1 MNDNEIT
8 DQPEPGRLPTS
19 GRLPYGLARLRFDQ
33 PPAAVPH
40 FSIAADGLVTQHVE
54 LQRVREQHTDAHDDW
69 DQGGYCNTLVR
80 DENGDGVV
88 CGYRQGSPPSPAPE
102 IAVKVDSRIPGGI
115 VISEWGGARSSIRVP
130 RELLGDLLEAIQVAQ
145 GVEVRGGVL
154 AMVLEEQAP
163 IEAPCVLTTGNDMEA
178 YASAFN
184 DGYETAAAQGLA
196 DDPGLAGDWLEE
208 QLERARR
215 AVRDVHE
222 RDLQESEHR
231 FDPIGEADV
240 AVCALCGLDPE
251 ATPHQHFE
259 ILYKAIDGVRAVAP
273 GDQPDVMY
281 DEKVLEGYQLAL
293 ADVNAVLDHYF
304 GPVKS

>member
-1 MNDNEIT
+1 MSHNEIARP
-8 DQPEPGRLPTS
+8 DPAES
-19 GRLPYGLARLRFDQ
+19 GPLPYGLVRLGFQQ
-33 PPAAVPH
+33 PPATPAQ
-40 FSIAADGLVTQHVE
+40 G
-54 LQRVREQHTDAHDDW
+54 VRGPHTDEHSDW
-69 DQGGYCNTLVR
+69 DQGGYCNALVTN
-80 DENGDGVV
+80 EHGDGDV
-88 CGYRQGSPPSPAPE
+88 CGYRQPMPVEMYRISVKDDPRVPGMVE
-102 IAVKVDSRIPGGI
+102 ILLCSTYGQG
-115 VISEWGGARSSIRVP
+115 SSIRFPPEVLPQLQEAVREYVGTGRP
-130 RELLGDLLEAIQVAQ
+130 RVTPEALEGVAC
-145 GVEVRGGVL
+145 
-154 AMVLEEQAP
+154 A
-163 IEAPCVLTTGNDMEA
+163 LTTGNDMEA

-184 DGYETAAAQGLA
+184 DGYETAVVHGLV
-196 DDPGLAGDWLEE
+196 DDPELAGDWLEE

-215 AVRDVHE
+215 AVRDVRE

-281 DEKVLEGYQLAL
+281 DEKMLEGYQLAL